1 MKCRPCLTL
10 LSTIVLSSLEN
21 VCIPRILMVCL
32 DYIVTTSFALIRWYG
47 CAPVHG
53 WLDYRICLLW
63 HRSYQCYRR
72 TFALSSTKRQNI
84 AAIPPTMFRRDSG
97 KPSKCK
103 KHFPFSVHNRN
114 TIRIYDIVIR
124 CYAFEPFPFFIPIY
138 IIFFFAVLFLPL
150 GWASQDFSTLRLLFF
165 CPITNI
171 KRVLRM
177 DSCFWHRS
185 SPLNPKQQT
194 HTH

>member
-138 IIFFFAVLFLPL
+138 IIFFLLYFFFPSGSPVLGVPRLFNFTTSFFL
-150 GWASQDFSTLRLLFF
+150 SHYQHQT
-165 CPITNI
+165 
-171 KRVLRM
+171 
-177 DSCFWHRS
+177 S
-185 SPLNPKQQT
+185 SPNGFMFLASFVSA
-194 HTH
+194 